1 MALDMASEGVLGSG
15 DYSDKGVDEVVK
27 TMQSE
32 VETEEKSM
40 DDRITKGIKDIED
53 MMKKGS

>member
-1 MALDMASEGVLGSG
+1 VLGSG

-27 TMQSE
+27 TMQGE

-40 DDRITKGIKDIED
+40 DDRITKGIKDVED